1 MSKNYYWS
9 GLSSETMP
17 TGAQVPI
24 GAEAI
29 HTDTG
34 DTFEFDG
41 DDWTPTGTGGAS
53 HTNQQGGIWDYGQWP
68 AGYWSQ
74 VTGTGVN
81 DNDVLFTNT
90 VQSNYDEH
98 VIHATAGTVDVEVS
112 VDGSA
117 FTASGTNPM
126 AMRDAH
132 ATASA
137 TYVTEVT
144 VGKIGILSGKYHSI
158 RVLQK
163 GATAATAK
171 MGSYKR

>member
-1 MSKNYYWS
+1 MLSRKDLFNYAS
-9 GLSSETMP
+9 TDTKP
-17 TGAQVPI
+17 TSVPAHSI
-24 GAEAI
+24 LIES
-29 HTDTG
+29 DTG
-34 DTFEFDG
+34 DAYEFDG
-41 DDWTPTGTGGAS
+41 TTWRQVGTAGAK
-53 HTNQQGGIWDYGQWP
+53 HTNQQGGIWDYGTWP
-68 AGYWSQ
+68 ASYWSQ

-90 VQSNYDEH
+90 VQTSYDEH
-98 VIHATAGTVDVEVS
+98 VIHSTAGTVDVEVS
-112 VDGSA
+112 VDGTN

-144 VGKIGILSGKYHSI
+144 VGKIGILTGKFHSI